1 MSNNQQDNFW
11 NQILALLPNP
21 QDAPPVVYDALN
33 DQLFVFFGQ
42 SNHRSVVELEILP
55 RTHALLLNYPR
66 EHEDELAGLRIGP
79 GIQVFVRSMYESH
92 HSDALETYRE
102 KHNRD
107 EILTTIA
114 SILLAIRQHHQPI
127 GDGWQYL
134 QRIDRKLAELPN
146 LAIHVPL

>member
-1 MSNNQQDNFW
+1 MSNNQQGGFW
-11 NQILALLPNP
+11 DHILALLPNP

-42 SNHRSVVELEILP
+42 SNHRSVVEIEIFP
-55 RTHALLLNYPR
+55 RTWVLLLNYPK
-66 EHEDELAGLRIGP
+66 EHEDVLAGLRIGP

-92 HSDALETYRE
+92 HSDTFESYRE

-114 SILLAIRQHHQPI
+114 SILLAIRQRHQPI
-127 GDGWQYL
+127 GDEWHYL
-134 QRIDRKLAELPN
+134 PSINRKLAELPD

>member
-33 DQLFVFFGQ
+33 DQLFVFFDQ

-55 RTHALLLNYPR
+55 RTHVLLNYPKK
-66 EHEDELAGLRIGP
+66 HEDVLAGLRIGP
-79 GIQVFVRSMYESH
+79 GIRAFVHSMYKSH
-92 HSDALETYRE
+92 HSDAFETYQER
-102 KHNRD
+102 HNTKR
-107 EILTTIA
+107 ILTTIA

-127 GDGWQYL
+127 GDEWHYL
-134 QRIDRKLAELPN
+134 PSINRKLAELPD
-146 LAIHVPL
+146 LAVHIPL